1 MHDAIYSLFYLHL
14 LWNVMAPTQGAAR
27 FKEMDR
33 ISAMVKQLEETEK
46 LAAKMRMDMSNSTKW
61 CLRAMQ

>member
-1 MHDAIYSLFYLHL
+1 
-14 LWNVMAPTQGAAR
+14 MAPTQGAAR

-46 LAAKMRMDMSNSTKW
+46 LAAKMRMDMSNSTK
-61 CLRAMQ
+61 

>member
-1 MHDAIYSLFYLHL
+1 MMHGASNSFYKL
-14 LWNVMAPTQGAAR
+14 LVSSCGPKQGAAR

-46 LAAKMRMDMSNSTKW
+46 LAAKMGMDINTSTK
-61 CLRAMQ
+61 